1 MPLQI
6 RRGNNIDRLA
16 LTPLQGEPIF
26 ATDTKKLYV
35 GDGTTVGGIEVA
47 AGGGGVP
54 PITQAYAVT
63 EGYGLGDFQSYIQGA
78 AYVRPVTSQTYGAYV
93 DRAGA
98 LDVGLTATAVGGF
111 GISSTNTA
119 SLGGF
124 TRIDGMNYRC
134 AASQQLVNTVTAV
147 VRVPTLPTAGNPF
160 EVGVCFGDGADFH
173 SQVSGYGVTG
183 IAVYMT
189 KDLSNWTVRYTGVDA
204 EMSTI
209 SYVDFSTGVLKNAA
223 WRTIQILTQYN
234 AGVITYTI
242 KIGGATVHTITTVTL
257 MTTYNID
264 MTSSSFFAPHV
275 CIRSGGNGGAGRVEV
290 DHLSIL
296 TEVTR

>member
-1 MPLQI
+1 
-6 RRGNNIDRLA
+6 
-16 LTPLQGEPIF
+16 
-26 ATDTKKLYV
+26 
-35 GDGTTVGGIEVA
+35 
-47 AGGGGVP
+47 
-54 PITQAYAVT
+54 
-63 EGYGLGDFQSYIQGA
+63 
-78 AYVRPVTSQTYGAYV
+78 
-93 DRAGA
+93 
-98 LDVGLTATAVGGF
+98 
-111 GISSTNTA
+111 
-119 SLGGF
+119 
-124 TRIDGMNYRC
+124 
-134 AASQQLVNTVTAV
+134 
-147 VRVPTLPTAGNPF
+147 
-160 EVGVCFGDGADFH
+160 
-173 SQVSGYGVTG
+173 
-183 IAVYMT
+183 MT